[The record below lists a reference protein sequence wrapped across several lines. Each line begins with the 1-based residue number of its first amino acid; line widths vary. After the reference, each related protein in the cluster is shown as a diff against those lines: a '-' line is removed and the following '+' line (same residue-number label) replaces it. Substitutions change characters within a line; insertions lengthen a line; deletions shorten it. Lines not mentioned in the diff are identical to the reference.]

1 METITTDIFKA
12 SGRSIS
18 RTMFMLYGK
27 PWLIGTLL
35 LVTPLIVLGCIHDL
49 RWMIVA
55 LMAVFIVIPMVL
67 AFLYLYY
74 GMNKVSVINSTSHK
88 FEFKDSGITSYI
100 YTLTEIITHSANPD
114 NDSMDDMDKE
124 EYSVVTRHDL
134 RAKAEIPYSKIRGY
148 VVGTSDITLHTEES
162 GKGFLLVPLSVF
174 PDRDRF
180 TRAIDIM
187 AAGMNKSA

>member
-12 SGRSIS
+12 SGTSIS

-27 PWLIGTLL
+27 PWLVGALL
-35 LVTPLIVLGCIHDL
+35 LVTPLIVLGCIHDM
-49 RWMIVA
+49 RWIVVA

-100 YTLTEIITHSANPD
+100 YKLTETITRNADH
-114 NDSMDDMDKE
+114 DSMDELDNMGYTVE
-124 EYSVVTRHDL
+124 TRHDL
-134 RAKAEIPYSKIRGY
+134 MAKSEIPYSKIRGY
-148 VVGTSDITLHTEES
+148 VVGVSDVTLHTDES

-174 PDRDRF
+174 PDKDRF
-180 TRAIDIM
+180 ARAIDIM
-187 AAGMNKSA
+187 AAGMNKTA